1 MPVSSSLYFISVL
14 TWPLLR
20 TLLPQNGPEE
30 IATAYLRKLMAQFQE
45 AQAKGDKPAT
55 KTFKA
60 IHDYRK
66 VWDCMSLYAVL
77 CDRACAAAR
86 Y

>member
-1 MPVSSSLYFISVL
+1 
-14 TWPLLR
+14 
-20 TLLPQNGPEE
+20 
-30 IATAYLRKLMAQFQE
+30 MAQFQE